1 MCELQEFMLISDF
14 IFIFSAQAASLE
26 PALLELAGGSGSS
39 FSDKILTKIKDTLMK
54 VIDFANMYTENTLK
68 RYALKAIRCSTYA
81 SQIKALRQELMEC
94 YAILNIA
101 MGVDEKVQREQDIED
116 LKKEFNGL
124 AMDIMGQISCSGN
137 DAEERF
143 NKLQEELR
151 SSEDLLKRILAQLG
165 QIIED

>member
-1 MCELQEFMLISDF
+1 MDPVATITMLISLAQLARKTSEQIAD
-14 IFIFSAQAASLE
+14 IYAYVKTLLAQAASLE

-39 FSDKILTKIKDTLMK
+39 FSDKILTKIKDTLIK

-101 MGVDEKVQREQDIED
+101 MGVDENVQREQDIED

-124 AMDIMGQISCSGN
+124 AMDIMGQISSSGN

-151 SSEDLLKRILAQLG
+151 
-165 QIIED
+165 